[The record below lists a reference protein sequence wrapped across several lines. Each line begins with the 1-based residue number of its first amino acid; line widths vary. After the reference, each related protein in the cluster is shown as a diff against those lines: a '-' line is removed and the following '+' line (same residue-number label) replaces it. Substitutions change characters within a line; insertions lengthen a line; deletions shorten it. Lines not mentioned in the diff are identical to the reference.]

1 MWGVLATPFTDGGQ
15 SVDLG
20 SLARLAR
27 HYEAVGSR
35 GLTVLGVFGE
45 AARLS
50 VAERADV
57 LRGVVDAVGLPLVVG
72 ATSLS
77 TAPLL
82 DEVAQAQ
89 QVAGA
94 RLAAVMVQVHS
105 PAPAE
110 LVRHLT
116 AVHDATGVAV
126 VVQDYPLASGVRIA
140 AADLADA
147 VAGLPFV
154 AAVKAESP
162 PTSVS
167 VGVLARRLEVPVF
180 GGLGGL
186 GLLDELAAGGAG
198 AMTGYSY
205 PEGLVACVTA
215 WSTGGPAAARAAL
228 LPHLPLI
235 AFEQQPGIGLAI
247 RKACLQARGLVDG
260 AGVRPPAPSMPADL
274 LPLMQ
279 HHLDALDDLEQTTGG
294 T

>member
-1 MWGVLATPFTDGGQ
+1 MLATPFTDGEHAL
-15 SVDLG
+15 DLG
-20 SLARLAR
+20 SLARLAH
-27 HYEAVGSR
+27 HYQAVGAT

-50 VAERADV
+50 VAERAAV
-57 LRGVVDAVGLPLVVG
+57 LEAVADAVELPLVVG

-89 QVAGA
+89 QVVGP

-105 PAPAE
+105 VVPAE
-110 LVRHLT
+110 LTQHLT
-116 AVHDATGVAV
+116 AVHDATSAAV
-126 VVQDYPLASGVRIA
+126 VIQDYPVASGVRITT
-140 AADLADA
+140 ADLAGA

-162 PTSVS
+162 PTWVS
-167 VGVLARRLEVPVF
+167 VGALARRLDVPVF
-180 GGLGGL
+180 GGLGEI

-198 AMTGYSY
+198 AMTGCSF

-215 WSTGGPAAARAAL
+215 WRRDGPAAARTAL

-260 AGVRPPAPSMPADL
+260 AAFRPPAAPMPPEL
-274 LPLMQ
+274 RPLMR
-279 HHLDALDDLEQTTGG
+279 HHLDALGVHEPTTGE